1 MGLSCCVCLL
11 LALALAPLG
20 TGAWQCPRIPYSSTR
35 NFSVPYVL
43 PSLDAGSPVQN
54 VAVFTDSTAPVAI
67 FVAIRNR
74 ILLASPEL
82 HLLSVLV
89 TGPVGSTECEIC
101 RLCPTTTD
109 GPKDMDNILLLL
121 DPLEPWLYSCGTAQ
135 HGLCYQ
141 HQLEVQDGKVAITA
155 THCLYSAMGNSP
167 ASCPDCV
174 ASPLGTSAT
183 VVGTSYASF
192 FYLGSTINSSVAAQY
207 SPQSVSVRRLKG
219 TLDGFSD
226 DFQWLTVLPQY
237 QDNYTIHYVHSFTDG
252 DHVYFLMVQPE
263 RPGSAAYH
271 TRLARLSTHERD
283 LRRYR
288 ELVLDCRFESKRRR
302 RRRSGEDDA
311 TRDVA
316 YNVLQAAHAAR
327 PGARLARDLGINDTD
342 TVLFG
347 AFAESQPE
355 SRVPQHNSA
364 VCAFPLHLLNQ
375 AMEEGMEK
383 CCGTGHQP
391 LLRGLSFFQPVEYCP
406 HNVNLSAPVTDTSC
420 WNQPTLVP
428 ATSHK
433 VDLFNGQLASVLLT
447 SIFVTA
453 LGDVTVAHLGT
464 VEGRI
469 FQMVLQRSSSYLLT
483 LANFSLGEPGPVRG
497 AMGLQS
503 HSLFFAASTKVW
515 RLNVTGPGCRH
526 FSTCQRCLRA
536 ERFMGC
542 GWCGDGCTHRHECAG
557 PWVQDSCP
565 PVLTDFHPRSAP
577 LQGWTRV
584 TLCGMIFR
592 SHSNPDPHYSPP
604 GTYRVAVG
612 RRGCTVLSG
621 SRNHRCAVVPGA
633 GNSSREGSGAAPQPT
648 GDPLS
653 PPRRPLP
660 TSRRKDFV
668 NMLVCV
674 LEPGGPMAVGG
685 PADVVLTVEEPAGP
699 SSFRVQGSA
708 TLGGFVFVEPHVSDL
723 HPPFGPRGG
732 GTHLWLR
739 GTHISAGSSWRV
751 MVNGSEC
758 PLIGQPRQGEGAIQ
772 CTAPAASGL
781 GAAWVALWI
790 DGEEFPAP
798 LPFQYRPD
806 PFVSAIVPSCS
817 YEGSMLTIIGTH
829 LDSVY
834 RAKIHFEASGVR
846 TKVTECE
853 GSQAPE
859 RLLCRSPAFP
869 FESNVEMMA
878 SGNLSVLLDSATGR
892 WLFRLHYYPQP
903 KVFPLEQEGAPLRLK
918 PGDDEIEVHQLGLDV
933 VASCMNITMM
943 VGGRD
948 CHPNVLK
955 NEVTCRLPREL
966 RLPPAGAPVEVGIP
980 RVGKPPGVPHR
991 IPTEPLLPQICV
1003 NGACEELG
1011 WVLPPATSLDLAA
1024 SLALGTGVTFLLCC
1038 ILAAVLLRWRWRK
1051 RGGMENLELLVQP
1064 GRGNPPAT
1072 TQRPGVDYR
1081 EVLVLPTAAGPG
1093 PVGPRAR
1100 FTSAGA
1106 GAGAC
1111 AGAGMAGGGSP
1122 VPLLRATSCCLE
1134 DLRSELLEEVK
1145 DILIPEE
1152 RLITHRHQV
1161 IGKGHFGS
1169 VYHGTYTDPLLGDLH
1184 CAIKSLH
1191 RITDVEEVEEFL
1203 REGILMKSFHHP
1215 QVLSLLGVCLPRHG
1229 LPLVVLPYMRHGDL
1243 RHFIRAQERVGG
1255 YPGAGGTSPK
1265 VASLTTPTLQ
1275 SPTVKDLIGFGLQVA
1290 LGMEYLAQKKFVHR
1304 DLAARNCMLDE
1315 TLTVKVADFGL
1326 ARDVFG
1332 KEYYSI
1338 RQHRHAK
1345 LPVKWMALESL
1356 QTQKFT
1362 TKSDVWSFGVLMWE
1376 LLTRGA
1382 SPYPGVDPYDMA
1394 RYLLRGRRLPQPC
1407 HCPDTLYRVMLSC
1420 WAPAPEERPSF
1431 TGLVGELEHVLATL
1445 EGKHYVNLAVT
1456 YVNLEHGPP
1465 FPPAPPGQLPN
1476 SKDEDEDNKEEEEE
1490 EEEE

>member
-1 MGLSCCVCLL
+1 MGPLCLMCL
-11 LALALAPLG
+11 WVVLALAPLG
-20 TGAWQCPRIPYSSTR
+20 TGAWECPRIPYSSTR
-35 NFSVPYVL
+35 NFSVPYTL
-43 PSLDAGSPVQN
+43 PRLDAGSPVQN
-54 VAVFTDSTAPVAI
+54 VAVFADSDGPVAV
-67 FVAIRNR
+67 FVAVRNR

-82 HLLSVLV
+82 RLLSVLI
-89 TGPVGSTECEIC
+89 TGPVGSAKCEIC
-101 RLCPTTTD
+101 RLCPATTD
-109 GPKDMDNILLLL
+109 GPEDMDNVLLLL

-141 HQLEVQDGKVAITA
+141 HQLELQDGKVAITA
-155 THCLYSAMGNSP
+155 THCLYSAVGNSP
-167 ASCPDCV
+167 TLCPDCV

-183 VVGTSYASF
+183 VVATFYASF

-226 DFQWLTVLPQY
+226 DFQWLTVLPRY
-237 QDNYTIHYVHSFTDG
+237 RDNYTIHYVHSFADG

-263 RPGSAAYH
+263 RPGLAVYH

-283 LRRYR
+283 LRHYR

-302 RRRSGEDDA
+302 RRRSSEEDAEQDI
-311 TRDVA
+311 A
-316 YNVLQAAHAAR
+316 YNVLQAAHTAR
-327 PGARLARDLGINDTD
+327 PGARLARDLGINSTD
-342 TVLFG
+342 MVLFG

-355 SRVPQHNSA
+355 SRVPRENSA
-364 VCAFPLHLLNQ
+364 VCAFPLRLLNQ

-406 HNVNLSAPVTDTSC
+406 QNVNLSAPVINTSC
-420 WNQPTLVP
+420 WDQPTLVP
-428 ATSHK
+428 AASYK
-433 VDLFNGQLASVLLT
+433 VDLFNGQLAGVLLT

-464 VEGRI
+464 AEGRI

-483 LANFSLGEPGPVRG
+483 LANFSLGEPGPVQG
-497 AMGLQS
+497 AMGSQN
-503 HSLFFAASTKVW
+503 HSLFFAAGTKVW
-515 RLNVTGPGCRH
+515 HLNITGPGCRH

-542 GWCGDGCTHRHECAG
+542 GWCRDGCTRRHECTG

-577 LQGWTRV
+577 LRGRTRV
-584 TLCGMIFR
+584 TLCGMTFR
-592 SHSNPDPHYSPP
+592 SHLDPDPSHSPP
-604 GTYRVAVG
+604 SAYQVTVG
-612 RRGCTVLSG
+612 QRGCTVLPQE
-621 SRNHRCAVVPGA
+621 SRNY
-633 GNSSREGSGAAPQPT
+633 
-648 GDPLS
+648 
-653 PPRRPLP
+653 RPLP
-660 TSRRKDFV
+660 TSRRKEFV
-668 NMLVCV
+668 DVLVCE
-674 LEPGGPMAVGG
+674 LEPVG
-685 PADVVLTVEEPAGP
+685 PAAARGPANVVLTVEEPTRP
-699 SSFRVQGSA
+699 SGFHVQGSA
-708 TLGGFVFVEPHVSDL
+708 TLGGFIFVEPRVRAL
-723 HPPFGPRGG
+723 HPLFGPRGG
-732 GTHLWLR
+732 GTQLSLQGIHL
-739 GTHISAGSSWRV
+739 SSGSSWRV

-758 PLIGQPRQGEGAIQ
+758 ALTGQPRQDNGTIR
-772 CTAPAASGL
+772 CTAPTASGL
-781 GAAWVALWI
+781 GAARVALWI

-806 PFVSAIVPSCS
+806 PSVSAIVPNCS

-834 RAKIHFEASGVR
+834 RAKIRFEASGVI
-846 TKVTECE
+846 TTATECE
-853 GSQAPE
+853 DPLAPE

-869 FESNVEMMA
+869 FESKVDVVL
-878 SGNLSVLLDSATGR
+878 GNLSVLLDGADGR
-892 WLFRLHYYPQP
+892 WLFRLHYYSPP
-903 KVFPLEQEGAPLRLK
+903 TVFPLGQEDRRLHLK
-918 PGDDEIEVHQLGLDV
+918 PGDDEVEVHVLGLN
-933 VASCMNITMM
+933 ALATCMNITMT

-966 RLPPAGAPVEVGIP
+966 RLPPAGAPVE
-980 RVGKPPGVPHR
+980 
-991 IPTEPLLPQICV
+991 ICM
-1003 NGACEELG
+1003 NGACKALG
-1011 WVLPPATSLDLAA
+1011 WVLSPPTSLDLFA
-1024 SLALGTGVTFLLCC
+1024 SLALGAGITFLVCC
-1038 ILAAVLLRWRWRK
+1038 ILAAVLFRWCWRK
-1051 RGGMENLELLVQP
+1051 RRGTENLELLVQP
-1064 GRGNPPAT
+1064 GRSDPPIT
-1072 TQRPGVDYR
+1072 IQRPGVDYR
-1081 EVLVLPTAAGPG
+1081 EVLVLSTADTPSPMRTRTRVTGATAA
-1093 PVGPRAR
+1093 AI
-1100 FTSAGA
+1100 AGA
-1106 GAGAC
+1106 SA
-1111 AGAGMAGGGSP
+1111 AGGGSP
-1122 VPLLRATSCCLE
+1122 MPLLRATSCCLE
-1134 DLRSELLEEVK
+1134 DLRPELLEEVK

-1152 RLITHRHQV
+1152 RLVTHRHQV

-1169 VYHGTYTDPLLGDLH
+1169 VYHGTYSDPLLGDLH
-1184 CAIKSLH
+1184 CAVKSLH
-1191 RITDVEEVEEFL
+1191 RITDLEEVEEFL

-1243 RHFIRAQERVGG
+1243 RQFIRAQER
-1255 YPGAGGTSPK
+1255 
-1265 VASLTTPTLQ
+1265 
-1275 SPTVKDLIGFGLQVA
+1275 SPTMKELIGFGLQVA

-1394 RYLLRGRRLPQPC
+1394 RYLLQGRRLPQPS
-1407 HCPDTLYRVMLSC
+1407 HCPDTLYQVMLSC

-1431 TGLVGELEHVLATL
+1431 TGLVGELERILATL
-1445 EGKHYVNLAVT
+1445 EGEHYVNLTVT
-1456 YVNLEHGPP
+1456 YVNLDWSTP
-1465 FPPAPPGQLPN
+1465 FPPAPPGQLPD
-1476 SKDEDEDNKEEEEE
+1476 SEGEDNEEEEE
-1490 EEEE
+1490 DEE

>member
-1 MGLSCCVCLL
+1 MGLSCRVGLL
-11 LALALAPLG
+11 LVLALVPLG
-20 TGAWQCPRIPYSSTR
+20 TGTWQCPRIPYSSTR
-35 NFSVPYVL
+35 NFSVPYTL
-43 PSLDAGSPVQN
+43 PGLDASSPVQN
-54 VAVFTDSTAPVAI
+54 VAVFADSAGPAAV

-82 HLLSVLV
+82 RLLSVLV
-89 TGPVGSTECEIC
+89 TGPVGSAECEIC
-101 RLCPTTTD
+101 RLCPATTD
-109 GPKDMDNILLLL
+109 GPEDTDNVLLLL
-121 DPLEPWLYSCGTAQ
+121 DPLEPWLYSCGTAR

-141 HQLEVQDGKVAITA
+141 HQLEVRDGQVAITT
-155 THCLYSAMGNSP
+155 THCLYSATGNSP

-183 VVGTSYASF
+183 VVATSYASL
-192 FYLGSTINSSVAAQY
+192 FYLGSTINSSVAARY
-207 SPQSVSVRRLKG
+207 SPQSVSIRRLKG

-226 DFQWLTVLPQY
+226 DFQWLTVLPQHR
-237 QDNYTIHYVHSFTDG
+237 DNYTIHYVHSFTDG
-252 DHVYFLMVQPE
+252 DHVYFLTVQPE

-302 RRRSGEDDA
+302 RRRSSEEDGEW
-311 TRDVA
+311 DVA
-316 YNVLQAAHAAR
+316 YNVLQAAHAAH

-342 TVLFG
+342 MVLFG
-347 AFAESQPE
+347 AFAESRPE
-355 SRVPQHNSA
+355 SRVPRENSA
-364 VCAFPLHLLNQ
+364 VCAFPLRLLNQ

-391 LLRGLSFFQPVEYCP
+391 LLRGLSFFQPVQYCP
-406 HNVNLSAPVTDTSC
+406 HNVNLSAPVANTSC
-420 WNQPTLVP
+420 WDQPTLVP
-428 ATSHK
+428 AASHK
-433 VDLFNGQLASVLLT
+433 VDLFNGQLAGVLLT

-453 LGDVTVAHLGT
+453 LGDVTVAHMGT
-464 VEGRI
+464 AEGRV

-503 HSLFFAASTKVW
+503 HSLFFTVGTKVW

-542 GWCGDGCTHRHECAG
+542 GWCGDRCTRRHECAG

-577 LQGWTRV
+577 LRGQTRV
-584 TLCGMIFR
+584 TLCGMTFR
-592 SHSNPDPHYSPP
+592 SHLDPDPSRSPP
-604 GTYRVAVG
+604 GTYLVTVG
-612 RRGCTVLSG
+612 QRGCAVLPEE
-621 SRNHRCAVVPGA
+621 SRSH
-633 GNSSREGSGAAPQPT
+633 
-648 GDPLS
+648 
-653 PPRRPLP
+653 RPLP

-668 NMLVCV
+668 DVLVCE
-674 LEPGGPMAVGG
+674 LEPGSPMAAGG
-685 PADVVLTVEEPAGP
+685 PADVVLTVEEPTRP
-699 SSFRVQGSA
+699 SGFHVHGSA
-708 TLGGFVFVEPHVSDL
+708 TLGSFVFVEPHIRAL
-723 HPPFGPRGG
+723 HPQFGPRGG
-732 GTHLWLR
+732 GTHLLLN
-739 GTHISAGSSWRV
+739 GTHLSAGSSWRV

-758 PLIGQPRQGEGAIQ
+758 PLAGQPSQGDGAIR
-772 CTAPAASGL
+772 CTAPTAGGL

-790 DGEEFPAP
+790 DGEEFLAP

-806 PFVSAIVPSCS
+806 PFILAVTPSCS
-817 YEGSMLTIIGTH
+817 YEGSMLTITGTH

-834 RAKIHFEASGVR
+834 RTKIRFEASGVK
-846 TKVTECE
+846 TEATECE
-853 GSQAPE
+853 GPQVPE
-859 RLLCRSPAFP
+859 QLLCRSPAFP
-869 FESNVEMMA
+869 FEGKVEMA
-878 SGNLSVLLDSATGR
+878 LGNLSVLLDGNTGHR
-892 WLFRLHYYPQP
+892 LFRLHYYPRP
-903 KVFPLEQEGAPLRLK
+903 KFFPLNQESGRLRLK
-918 PGDDEIEVHQLGLDV
+918 PGDDKIEVQQLGLDT
-933 VASCMNITMM
+933 VASCMNVTMT

-955 NEVTCRLPREL
+955 NEVTCRLPWDL
-966 RLPPAGAPVEVGIP
+966 RLPPDGAPVE
-980 RVGKPPGVPHR
+980 
-991 IPTEPLLPQICV
+991 ICMDDDCK
-1003 NGACEELG
+1003 ALG
-1011 WVLPPATSLDLAA
+1011 WVLPAATSLDLAT
-1024 SLALGTGVTFLLCC
+1024 SLALGTGVTFLVCC

-1051 RGGMENLELLVQP
+1051 RRGTENLELLVQP
-1064 GRGNPPAT
+1064 GRSDPPAT

-1081 EVLVLPTAAGPG
+1081 EVLVLPTAGSPG
-1093 PVGPRAR
+1093 PLRPRAH
-1100 FTSAGA
+1100 FAGA
-1106 GAGAC
+1106 GAGVV
-1111 AGAGMAGGGSP
+1111 GGGSP
-1122 VPLLRATSCCLE
+1122 MPLLRATSCCLE
-1134 DLRSELLEEVK
+1134 DLRPELLEEVK

-1152 RLITHRHQV
+1152 RLVTHRHQV

-1169 VYHGTYTDPLLGDLH
+1169 VYHGTYMDPLLGDLH
-1184 CAIKSLH
+1184 CAVKSLH

-1243 RHFIRAQERVGG
+1243 RHFIRAQER
-1255 YPGAGGTSPK
+1255 
-1265 VASLTTPTLQ
+1265 

-1332 KEYYSI
+1332 KEYYSV
-1338 RQHRHAK
+1338 REHRHAK

-1407 HCPDTLYRVMLSC
+1407 HCPDTLYGVMLNC

-1431 TGLVGELEHVLATL
+1431 TGLVGELERVLATL
-1445 EGKHYVNLAVT
+1445 EGEHYVNLAVT
-1456 YVNLEHGPP
+1456 YVNLERGPP
-1465 FPPAPPGQLPN
+1465 FPPAPLGQLPDGE
-1476 SKDEDEDNKEEEEE
+1476 DEDEDNDHEEEEE
-1490 EEEE
+1490 EEEEKEKDTAVC

>member
-1 MGLSCCVCLL
+1 MELSCCMCLL
-11 LALALAPLG
+11 LALALTPLG
-20 TGAWQCPRIPYSSTR
+20 ASAWQCPRIPYSSTR

-43 PSLDAGSPVQN
+43 PSLDASSPVQN
-54 VAVFTDSTAPVAI
+54 VAVFTDSTGPAAI
-67 FVAIRNR
+67 FVAVRNR

-82 HLLSVLV
+82 RLFSVLV
-89 TGPVGSTECEIC
+89 TGPVGSAECEIC
-101 RLCPTTTD
+101 RLCPATAD
-109 GPKDMDNILLLL
+109 GPEDTDNILLLL

-135 HGLCYQ
+135 RGLCYQ
-141 HQLEVQDGKVAITA
+141 HQLEVRGGEVAITT
-155 THCLYSAMGNSP
+155 THCLYSATGNSP
-167 ASCPDCV
+167 VHCPDCV

-183 VVGTSYASF
+183 VVATSYASF
-192 FYLGSTINSSVAAQY
+192 FYLGSTVNGSVAARY
-207 SPQSVSVRRLKG
+207 SPQSVSIRRLKG
-219 TLDGFSD
+219 TLDGFSG

-237 QDNYTIHYVHSFTDG
+237 RDNYTIHYVHSFTDG
-252 DHVYFLMVQPE
+252 DHVYFVTVQPE
-263 RPGSAAYH
+263 WPGSVTYH
-271 TRLARLSTHERD
+271 TRLARLSTHEPN

-302 RRRSGEDDA
+302 RSSEGDA
-311 TRDVA
+311 ERDIA

-355 SRVPQHNSA
+355 SRVPREDSA
-364 VCAFPLHLLNQ
+364 VCAFPLRLLNQ

-406 HNVNLSAPVTDTSC
+406 QNVNLSALVADTSC
-420 WNQPTLVP
+420 WDQPTLVP

-433 VDLFNGQLASVLLT
+433 VDLFNGQLAGVLLT

-464 VEGRI
+464 AEGRI

-497 AMGLQS
+497 AMGLRS
-503 HSLFFAASTKVW
+503 PSLFFAAGTKVW

-542 GWCGDGCTHRHECAG
+542 GWCRDGCTRRHECTG

-565 PVLTDFHPRSAP
+565 PVLTDFHPWSAP
-577 LQGWTRV
+577 LQGRTRV
-584 TLCGMIFR
+584 TLCGMTFR
-592 SHSNPDPHYSPP
+592 SHLDPDARRSPP
-604 GTYRVAVG
+604 GAYRVAVG
-612 RRGCTVLSG
+612 RR
-621 SRNHRCAVVPGA
+621 HCAVLPEE
-633 GNSSREGSGAAPQPT
+633 SRSH
-648 GDPLS
+648 
-653 PPRRPLP
+653 RPLP

-668 NMLVCV
+668 DVLVCE
-674 LEPGGPMAVGG
+674 LEPGGPMAAAG

-699 SSFRVQGSA
+699 SGFRVRGSSS
-708 TLGGFVFVEPHVSDL
+708 LGGFIFVEPHVSAL

-732 GTHLWLR
+732 GTHLSLH
-739 GTHISAGSSWRV
+739 GTHLSAGSSWQV

-758 PLIGQPRQGEGAIQ
+758 PLAGQPRQGDRVIR
-772 CTAPAASGL
+772 CMAPAASGL

-798 LPFQYRPD
+798 LPFHYRPD
-806 PFVSAIVPSCS
+806 PSVSAVIPSCS

-834 RAKIHFEASGVR
+834 HAKIRFEASGVR
-846 TKVTECE
+846 TEATECE
-853 GSQAPE
+853 GLREPE
-859 RLLCRSPAFP
+859 RLLCHSPAFP
-869 FESNVEMMA
+869 FESKVETA
-878 SGNLSVLLDSATGR
+878 LGNLSVLLDGAAGR
-892 WLFRLHYYPQP
+892 WLFRLRYYPRP
-903 KVFPLEQEGAPLRLK
+903 EVIPLEQEGGRLRLK
-918 PGDDEIEVHQLGLDV
+918 PGDDEIEVHQLGLDA
-933 VASCMNITMM
+933 VAACMNITMT

-966 RLPPAGAPVEVGIP
+966 HLPPAGAPVE
-980 RVGKPPGVPHR
+980 
-991 IPTEPLLPQICV
+991 LLVHPSR
-1003 NGACEELG
+1003 GD
-1011 WVLPPATSLDLAA
+1011 PPAT
-1024 SLALGTGVTFLLCC
+1024 
-1038 ILAAVLLRWRWRK
+1038 I
-1051 RGGMENLELLVQP
+1051 
-1064 GRGNPPAT
+1064 
-1072 TQRPGVDYR
+1072 QRPGVDYR
-1081 EVLVLPTAAGPG
+1081 EVLGKWVPPAGSGVLGACPALTLPLPVPAVLPTAGSPG
-1093 PVGPRAR
+1093 PAGPRAR
-1100 FTSAGA
+1100 LTGASAGA
-1106 GAGAC
+1106 SAGV
-1111 AGAGMAGGGSP
+1111 AGGGSP

-1134 DLRSELLEEVK
+1134 DLRPELLLEVK

-1152 RLITHRHQV
+1152 RLVTHRHRV

-1184 CAIKSLH
+1184 CAVKSLH

-1229 LPLVVLPYMRHGDL
+1229 LPLVILPYMRHGDL
-1243 RHFIRAQERVGG
+1243 RHFIRAQER
-1255 YPGAGGTSPK
+1255 
-1265 VASLTTPTLQ
+1265 

-1332 KEYYSI
+1332 KEYYSV
-1338 RQHRHAK
+1338 RQHRHTK

-1394 RYLLRGRRLPQPC
+1394 RYLL
-1407 HCPDTLYRVMLSC
+1407 
-1420 WAPAPEERPSF
+1420 
-1431 TGLVGELEHVLATL
+1431 
-1445 EGKHYVNLAVT
+1445 
-1456 YVNLEHGPP
+1456 
-1465 FPPAPPGQLPN
+1465 
-1476 SKDEDEDNKEEEEE
+1476 
-1490 EEEE
+1490 

>member
-1 MGLSCCVCLL
+1 MGPSCCVCLSL
-11 LALALAPLG
+11 MLALAPLG
-20 TGAWQCPRIPYSSTR
+20 AGAWQCPRIPYSSTR

-43 PSLDAGSPVQN
+43 PSLNAGSPVQN
-54 VAVFTDSTAPVAI
+54 VAVFTDSSGPAAI
-67 FVAIRNR
+67 FVAVRNR

-82 HLLSVLV
+82 RILSVLV
-89 TGPVGSTECEIC
+89 TGPVGSAECEIC
-101 RLCPTTTD
+101 RLCPATTEGPEDTD
-109 GPKDMDNILLLL
+109 NVLLLL

-141 HQLEVQDGKVAITA
+141 HQLEVQDGKVAIT
-155 THCLYSAMGNSP
+155 TTRCLYSARGNN
-167 ASCPDCV
+167 ATFCPDCV
-174 ASPLGTSAT
+174 ASPLGTTAT
-183 VVGTSYASF
+183 VVATSYASS
-192 FYLGSTINSSVAAQY
+192 FYLGSTVNSSVAARY

-237 QDNYTIHYVHSFTDG
+237 QDNYTIHYVHSFADG
-252 DHVYFLMVQPE
+252 DHVYLLTVQPE
-263 RPGSAAYH
+263 RPGSATYH
-271 TRLARLSTHERD
+271 TRLARLSTQERD

-302 RRRSGEDDA
+302 RSVEGDTE
-311 TRDVA
+311 RDVT

-327 PGARLARDLGINDTD
+327 PGARLARELGINDTD

-347 AFAESQPE
+347 AFAESRPE
-355 SRVPQHNSA
+355 SRVPREDSA

-383 CCGTGHQP
+383 CCSTGHQP

-406 HNVNLSAPVTDTSC
+406 HNVNLSAPVVNTRC
-420 WNQPTLVP
+420 WDKPTLVP
-428 ATSHK
+428 ATSYK
-433 VDLFNGQLASVLLT
+433 VDLFNGHLAGVLLT

-464 VEGRI
+464 AEGRI

-503 HSLFFAASTKVW
+503 DSLFFTAGTKVW

-542 GWCGDGCTHRHECAG
+542 GWCGDGCTRRHECPG
-557 PWVQDSCP
+557 LWVQDSCP

-577 LQGWTRV
+577 LQGRTRV
-584 TLCGMIFR
+584 TLCGMTFH
-592 SHSNPDPHYSPP
+592 SHLDLDP
-604 GTYRVAVG
+604 
-612 RRGCTVLSG
+612 RR
-621 SRNHRCAVVPGA
+621 
-633 GNSSREGSGAAPQPT
+633 
-648 GDPLS
+648 S
-653 PPRRPLP
+653 PPRDYRVMVGQRGCAVLPEESRSLRPLP

-668 NMLVCV
+668 DVLVCE
-674 LEPGGPMAVGG
+674 LEPGGPMVVGG
-685 PADVVLTVEEPAGP
+685 PADVVLTVKEPAGP
-699 SSFRVQGSA
+699 SGFRIHGSA
-708 TLGGFVFVEPHVSDL
+708 TLGGFIFVEPSISTL
-723 HPPFGPRGG
+723 HPTFGPQGG
-732 GTHLWLR
+732 GTHLSLH
-739 GTHISAGSSWRV
+739 GTNLSAGSSWRV
-751 MVNGSEC
+751 LVNGSEC
-758 PLIGQPRQGEGAIQ
+758 PLAGQPRQGDGVIR
-772 CTAPAASGL
+772 CTAPAAGGL
-781 GAAWVALWI
+781 GNAWVSLWI
-790 DGEEFPAP
+790 DGEEFLAP
-798 LPFQYRPD
+798 VPFRYRPN
-806 PFVSAIVPSCS
+806 PVVSAINPNCS

-834 RAKIHFEASGVR
+834 RAKIRFESSAVR
-846 TKVTECE
+846 TEATECE
-853 GSQAPE
+853 SPQAPE

-869 FESNVEMMA
+869 FESKVETA
-878 SGNLSVLLDSATGR
+878 PGNLSVLLDGTAGR
-892 WLFRLHYYPQP
+892 WLFRLRYYSRP
-903 KVFPLEQEGAPLRLK
+903 KVFPLEKEGGRLRLK
-918 PGDDEIEVHQLGLDV
+918 PGEDEIEVHQLGLDA
-933 VASCMNITMM
+933 VAACMNITMT
-943 VGGRD
+943 VGSRD

-966 RLPPAGAPVEVGIP
+966 RLPPDGAPVE
-980 RVGKPPGVPHR
+980 
-991 IPTEPLLPQICV
+991 ICV
-1003 NGACEELG
+1003 NGACNALG
-1011 WVLPPATSLDLAA
+1011 WVLPAATSLDLAA
-1024 SLALGTGVTFLLCC
+1024 SLALGTSITFLVCC
-1038 ILAAVLLRWRWRK
+1038 ILAAVLFRWRWRK
-1051 RGGMENLELLVQP
+1051 RRGTETLELLVQP
-1064 GRGNPPAT
+1064 GRNDTTTT

-1081 EVLVLPTAAGPG
+1081 EVLVLPPG
-1093 PVGPRAR
+1093 GSPSPVGPRAR
-1100 FTSAGA
+1100 FAGVS
-1106 GAGAC
+1106 

-1122 VPLLRATSCCLE
+1122 VPLLRSTSCCLE
-1134 DLRSELLEEVK
+1134 DLRPELLEEVK

-1169 VYHGTYTDPLLGDLH
+1169 VYHGTYMDPLLGELH
-1184 CAIKSLH
+1184 CAVKSLH

-1215 QVLSLLGVCLPRHG
+1215 QVLSLLG
-1229 LPLVVLPYMRHGDL
+1229 
-1243 RHFIRAQERVGG
+1243 
-1255 YPGAGGTSPK
+1255 
-1265 VASLTTPTLQ
+1265 

-1338 RQHRHAK
+1338 QQHRHAK

-1394 RYLLRGRRLPQPC
+1394 RYLLRGRRLPQPR
-1407 HCPDTLYRVMLSC
+1407 HCPDTLYGVMLSC

-1431 TGLVGELEHVLATL
+1431 TGLVGELKRVLATL
-1445 EGKHYVNLAVT
+1445 EGEHYVNLAVT
-1456 YVNLEHGPP
+1456 YINLERGPP
-1465 FPPAPPGQLPN
+1465 FPPAPPGQLPDGE
-1476 SKDEDEDNKEEEEE
+1476 DEDEENTEYEEEEE
-1490 EEEE
+1490 EEEEEDTAVC

>member
-1 MGLSCCVCLL
+1 MELWCRTCFLL
-11 LALALAPLG
+11 VLALAPLDAS
-20 TGAWQCPRIPYSSTR
+20 AWQCPRIPYSSTR

-43 PSLDAGSPVQN
+43 PSLDTRSPVQN
-54 VAVFTDSTAPVAI
+54 VAVFTDSTGPAAV
-67 FVAIRNR
+67 FVAVRNR

-82 HLLSVLV
+82 RLLSTLI
-89 TGPVGSTECEIC
+89 TGPVGSAKCEIC
-101 RLCPTTTD
+101 RLCPATTD
-109 GPKDMDNILLLL
+109 SPEDTDNVLLLL

-155 THCLYSAMGNSP
+155 THCLYTATGNSP
-167 ASCPDCV
+167 AFCPDCV

-183 VVGTSYASF
+183 VVATSYASF
-192 FYLGSTINSSVAAQY
+192 FYLGSTVNSSVAARY

-219 TLDGFSD
+219 TLDGFSE

-237 QDNYTIHYVHSFTDG
+237 RDNYTIRYVHSFADG
-252 DHVYFLMVQPE
+252 DHVYFLTVQPE
-263 RPGSAAYH
+263 RPGSAVYH
-271 TRLARLSTHERD
+271 TRLARLSTHERN

-302 RRRSGEDDA
+302 RRRSEGDTE
-311 TRDVA
+311 RDVA

-327 PGARLARDLGINDTD
+327 PGTRLARDLGINDTD

-347 AFAESQPE
+347 AFAESRLE
-355 SRVPQHNSA
+355 SWVPREDSA
-364 VCAFPLHLLNQ
+364 VCAFPLRLLNQ

-406 HNVNLSAPVTDTSC
+406 HNVNLSAPVANTSC
-420 WNQPTLVP
+420 WDQPTLVP
-428 ATSHK
+428 AASHK
-433 VDLFNGQLASVLLT
+433 VDLFNGHLTGVLFT

-453 LGDVTVAHLGT
+453 LGNVTVAHLGT
-464 VEGRI
+464 AEGRI

-497 AMGLQS
+497 AMGPQS
-503 HSLFFAASTKVW
+503 HSLFFTAGTKVW

-542 GWCGDGCTHRHECAG
+542 GWCGDSCTRHHECHG

-577 LQGWTRV
+577 LRGRTRV
-584 TLCGMIFR
+584 TLCGMTFR
-592 SHSNPDPHYSPP
+592 SHLDPDPSRSPP
-604 GTYRVAVG
+604 GAYRVVVG
-612 RRGCTVLSG
+612 QRGCTVMPEE
-621 SRNHRCAVVPGA
+621 SRSH
-633 GNSSREGSGAAPQPT
+633 
-648 GDPLS
+648 
-653 PPRRPLP
+653 RPLP
-660 TSRRKDFV
+660 TSRRKEFV
-668 NMLVCV
+668 DVLVCE
-674 LEPGGPMAVGG
+674 LEPGGPAAVGG
-685 PADVVLTVEEPAGP
+685 PADIVLTVEEPAGP
-699 SSFRVQGSA
+699 SGFRVNGSA
-708 TLGGFVFVEPHVSDL
+708 TLGGFIFVEPHISTL
-723 HPPFGPRGG
+723 HPLFGPRGG
-732 GTHLWLR
+732 GTHLSLH
-739 GTHISAGSSWRV
+739 GTHLSAGSSWQV

-758 PLIGQPRQGEGAIQ
+758 PLAGQPRQGDGVIR
-772 CTAPAASGL
+772 CTAPAAGDL
-781 GAAWVALWI
+781 GAAWVSLWI
-790 DGEEFPAP
+790 DGEEFAAP

-806 PFVSAIVPSCS
+806 PTVAAIVPTCS
-817 YEGSMLTIIGTH
+817 YEGSVLTIIGTH

-846 TKVTECE
+846 TEAVECE
-853 GSQAPE
+853 SPQTPG
-859 RLLCRSPAFP
+859 RVLCSSPTFP
-869 FESNVEMMA
+869 FESKVEMA
-878 SGNLSVLLDSATGR
+878 LGNLSVLLDSPAGR
-892 WLFRLHYYPQP
+892 WLFRLRYYPRP
-903 KVFPLEQEGAPLRLK
+903 EVYPLEKEGGRLRLK
-918 PGDDEIEVHQLGLDV
+918 PGDDEVEVHQLGLDA
-933 VASCMNITMM
+933 VATCMNITMT

-966 RLPPAGAPVEVGIP
+966 HLPPAGAPVE
-980 RVGKPPGVPHR
+980 
-991 IPTEPLLPQICV
+991 ICM
-1003 NGACEELG
+1003 NGACKVLG
-1011 WVLPPATSLDLAA
+1011 WVLPATTSLDTAA
-1024 SLALGTGVTFLLCC
+1024 SLALGTGITFLLCC
-1038 ILAAVLLRWRWRK
+1038 VLASVLLRWRWRK
-1051 RGGMENLELLVQP
+1051 SRGTENLELLVQP
-1064 GRGNPPAT
+1064 GRGDTPAT
-1072 TQRPGVDYR
+1072 TQRFGVDYR
-1081 EVLVLPTAAGPG
+1081 EVLVLPTAGSPG
-1093 PVGPRAR
+1093 PMRPRAR
-1100 FTSAGA
+1100 FTGASAGA
-1106 GAGAC
+1106 SAST
-1111 AGAGMAGGGSP
+1111 AGGGSP
-1122 VPLLRATSCCLE
+1122 MPLLRATSCCLE
-1134 DLRSELLEEVK
+1134 DLRPELLEEVK

-1152 RLITHRHQV
+1152 QLVTHRHQV

-1169 VYHGTYTDPLLGDLH
+1169 VYHGTYTDPLLGDIH
-1184 CAIKSLH
+1184 CAVKSLH

-1243 RHFIRAQERVGG
+1243 RHFIRAQER
-1255 YPGAGGTSPK
+1255 
-1265 VASLTTPTLQ
+1265 

-1332 KEYYSI
+1332 KEYYSV

-1394 RYLLRGRRLPQPC
+1394 RYLLQGRRLPQPC
-1407 HCPDTLYRVMLSC
+1407 HCPDTLYGVMLSC

-1431 TGLVGELEHVLATL
+1431 TGLVGELERVLAVL
-1445 EGKHYVNLAVT
+1445 EGEHYVNLAIT
-1456 YVNLEHGPP
+1456 YVNLDHGPP
-1465 FPPAPPGQLPN
+1465 YPPAPPGQLP
-1476 SKDEDEDNKEEEEE
+1476 DGEDEDNEEEEE
-1490 EEEE
+1490 EEEEEEDTAVC

>member
-1 MGLSCCVCLL
+1 MRLSGRACLL
-11 LALALAPLG
+11 LALALAPLAAS
-20 TGAWQCPRIPYSSTR
+20 AWQCPRIPYSSTR
-35 NFSVPYVL
+35 NFSVPYTL

-54 VAVFTDSTAPVAI
+54 VAVFADSTGPAAL
-67 FVAIRNR
+67 FVAVRNR
-74 ILLASPEL
+74 ILLASPEM

-89 TGPVGSTECEIC
+89 TGPAGSAECEIC
-101 RLCPTTTD
+101 RLCPAAAD
-109 GPKDMDNILLLL
+109 GPKDTDNVLLLL
-121 DPLEPWLYSCGTAQ
+121 DPLEPWLYSCSTAQ

-155 THCLYSAMGNSP
+155 THCLYSATGNRP

-183 VVGTSYASF
+183 VVATSYASF
-192 FYLGSTINSSVAAQY
+192 FYLGSTVNSSVAARY

-237 QDNYTIHYVHSFTDG
+237 RDNYTIHYVHSFTDG
-252 DHVYFLMVQPE
+252 DHVYFLTVQPE
-263 RPGSAAYH
+263 RPGLAVYH
-271 TRLARLSTHERD
+271 TRLARLSTHEHD
-283 LRRYR
+283 LRHYR

-302 RRRSGEDDA
+302 RRRGEEDA
-311 TRDVA
+311 KRDVA
-316 YNVLQAAHAAR
+316 YNVLQAAHTAR

-347 AFAESQPE
+347 AFAESWPE
-355 SRVPQHNSA
+355 SRVPRENSA
-364 VCAFPLHLLNQ
+364 VCAFPLRLLNQ

-406 HNVNLSAPVTDTSC
+406 QNVNLSAPVTNTSC
-420 WNQPTLVP
+420 WDQPTLVP
-428 ATSHK
+428 TASHK
-433 VDLFNGQLASVLLT
+433 VDLFNGHLAGVLLT

-469 FQMVLQRSSSYLLT
+469 YQMVLQRSSSYLLT

-503 HSLFFAASTKVW
+503 HSLFFTAGTKVW

-542 GWCGDGCTHRHECAG
+542 GWCRDGCTRRHECTG

-577 LQGWTRV
+577 LRGRTRV
-584 TLCGMIFR
+584 TLCGMTFR
-592 SHSNPDPHYSPP
+592 SHLDADPRRSPP

-612 RRGCTVLSG
+612 QRGCTVLPEE
-621 SRNHRCAVVPGA
+621 SRSH
-633 GNSSREGSGAAPQPT
+633 
-648 GDPLS
+648 
-653 PPRRPLP
+653 RPLP

-668 NMLVCV
+668 DVLVCE
-674 LEPGGPMAVGG
+674 LEPGGPTAVGG
-685 PADVVLTVEEPAGP
+685 PADVVLTVEEPARP
-699 SSFRVQGSA
+699 SGFHVHGSA
-708 TLGGFVFVEPHVSDL
+708 TLGGFVFVEPHISTL
-723 HPPFGPRGG
+723 HPLFGPRGG
-732 GTHLWLR
+732 GTHLSLR
-739 GTHISAGSSWRV
+739 GSHLSAGSSWRV

-758 PLIGQPRQGEGAIQ
+758 PLAGQPRQGDGAIR
-772 CTAPAASGL
+772 CTAPTASGL
-781 GAAWVALWI
+781 GAALVALWI
-790 DGEEFPAP
+790 DGEEFQAP
-798 LPFQYRPD
+798 LRFQYRPD
-806 PFVSAIVPSCS
+806 PFVSAIVPGCS

-834 RAKIHFEASGVR
+834 RTKICFEASGVR
-846 TKVTECE
+846 TEATECE
-853 GSQAPE
+853 DPRAPE

-869 FESNVEMMA
+869 FESKVEAA
-878 SGNLSVLLDSATGR
+878 SGNLSVLLDGAAGR
-892 WLFRLHYYPQP
+892 WLFRLRYYPRP
-903 KVFPLEQEGAPLRLK
+903 EVFPWEQEGGHLRLK
-918 PGDDEIEVHQLGLDV
+918 PGDDEIEVHQLGLDA
-933 VASCMNITMM
+933 VAACMNITMT

-948 CHPNVLK
+948 CRPTVLK
-955 NEVTCRLPREL
+955 NEVTCRLPREP
-966 RLPPAGAPVEVGIP
+966 RLPPAGAPVE
-980 RVGKPPGVPHR
+980 
-991 IPTEPLLPQICV
+991 ICV
-1003 NGACEELG
+1003 NGACQALG
-1011 WVLPPATSLDLAA
+1011 RVLPPAASLDLAA
-1024 SLALGTGVTFLLCC
+1024 SLALGAGLACLLCC
-1038 ILAAVLLRWRWRK
+1038 VPAAALLRWRWRK
-1051 RGGMENLELLVQP
+1051 RGGTENLELLVQP
-1064 GRGNPPAT
+1064 GRSEPPAT

-1081 EVLVLPTAAGPG
+1081 EVLVLPAAGSPG
-1093 PVGPRAR
+1093 PVRPRAR
-1100 FTSAGA
+1100 VAGA
-1106 GAGAC
+1106 GG
-1111 AGAGMAGGGSP
+1111 GAGVAGGGSP
-1122 VPLLRATSCCLE
+1122 VPLLRTTSCCLE
-1134 DLRSELLEEVK
+1134 DLRPELLEEVK

-1169 VYHGTYTDPLLGDLH
+1169 VYHGTYVDPLLGDLH
-1184 CAIKSLH
+1184 CAVKSLH

-1215 QVLSLLGVCLPRHG
+1215 QVLSLLGVCLPHHG

-1243 RHFIRAQERVGG
+1243 RHFIRAQER
-1255 YPGAGGTSPK
+1255 
-1265 VASLTTPTLQ
+1265 

-1332 KEYYSI
+1332 KEYYSV
-1338 RQHRHAK
+1338 RQHRHAR

-1407 HCPDTLYRVMLSC
+1407 HCPDTLYGVMLSC
-1420 WAPAPEERPSF
+1420 WAPVPEERPSF
-1431 TGLVGELEHVLATL
+1431 TGLVGELERVLAML
-1445 EGKHYVNLAVT
+1445 EGEHYVNLAVT
-1456 YVNLEHGPP
+1456 YVNLERGPP
-1465 FPPAPPGQLPN
+1465 FPPAPLGQLPN
-1476 SKDEDEDNKEEEEE
+1476 GEDEDEDNKEEEEE
-1490 EEEE
+1490 EEEEDEEDKAVC

>member
-1 MGLSCCVCLL
+1 MGLLCCACLL
-11 LALALAPLG
+11 LALTLAPLG
-20 TGAWQCPRIPYSSTR
+20 AGAWQCPRIPYSSTR
-35 NFSVPYVL
+35 NFSVPYTL
-43 PSLDAGSPVQN
+43 PSLNAGSPVQN
-54 VAVFTDSTAPVAI
+54 VAVYTDPTGPAAV

-82 HLLSVLV
+82 RLLSVLV
-89 TGPVGSTECEIC
+89 TGPVGSAECEIC
-101 RLCPTTTD
+101 RLCPAAVDSPEDTD
-109 GPKDMDNILLLL
+109 NVLLLL
-121 DPLEPWLYSCGTAQ
+121 DPLEPWLYSCGTAR

-141 HQLEVQDGKVAITA
+141 HQLEVRDGEVTIT
-155 THCLYSAMGNSP
+155 TTRCLYSATGNSP

-183 VVGTSYASF
+183 VVATSYASF
-192 FYLGSTINSSVAAQY
+192 FYLGSTINSSVAARY

-226 DFQWLTVLPQY
+226 DFQWLTVLSHY
-237 QDNYTIHYVHSFTDG
+237 RDNYTIHYVHSFTDG
-252 DHVYFLMVQPE
+252 DHVYFLTVQPE
-263 RPGSAAYH
+263 PLGSAAYH
-271 TRLARLSTHERD
+271 TRLARLSTHEHD
-283 LRRYR
+283 LRHYR

-302 RRRSGEDDA
+302 RRSGQEDVE
-311 TRDVA
+311 RDVA

-342 TVLFG
+342 MVLFG

-355 SRVPQHNSA
+355 SRVPREDSA
-364 VCAFPLHLLNQ
+364 VCAFPLRLLNQ

-391 LLRGLSFFQPVEYCP
+391 LLRGLSFFQEVQYCP

-420 WNQPTLVP
+420 WDQPTLIP
-428 ATSHK
+428 AASHK
-433 VDLFNGQLASVLLT
+433 VDLFNGHLAGVLLT

-453 LGDVTVAHLGT
+453 MGDVTVAHLGT
-464 VEGRI
+464 AEGRI

-503 HSLFFAASTKVW
+503 HSLFFTAGTKVW

-542 GWCGDGCTHRHECAG
+542 GWCGDGCTRRHECAG

-577 LQGWTRV
+577 LRGRTRV
-584 TLCGMIFR
+584 TLCGMTFR
-592 SHSNPDPHYSPP
+592 SHLDPDPHRSPP

-612 RRGCTVLSG
+612 QRGCAVLLEESK
-621 SRNHRCAVVPGA
+621 SH
-633 GNSSREGSGAAPQPT
+633 
-648 GDPLS
+648 
-653 PPRRPLP
+653 RPLP

-668 NMLVCV
+668 DVLVCE
-674 LEPGGPMAVGG
+674 LEPGGLMAVGG
-685 PADVVLTVEEPAGP
+685 LADVVLTVEEPARL
-699 SSFRVQGSA
+699 SSFRVHGSA
-708 TLGGFVFVEPHVSDL
+708 TLGGFIFVEPHISTL

-732 GTHLWLR
+732 GTHLSLR
-739 GTHISAGSSWRV
+739 GTHLSAGSSWRV

-758 PLIGQPRQGEGAIQ
+758 PLAGQPRQGDGVIR
-772 CTAPAASGL
+772 CMAPAASGL
-781 GAAWVALWI
+781 GTAWVALWI

-806 PFVSAIVPSCS
+806 PFVSAIIPSCS
-817 YEGSMLTIIGTH
+817 YQGSMLTIIGTH

-834 RAKIHFEASGVR
+834 RAKIRFEASGMR
-846 TKVTECE
+846 TEATECE
-853 GSQAPE
+853 SPQAPDQ
-859 RLLCRSPAFP
+859 LLCRSPAFP
-869 FESNVEMMA
+869 FESKVETA
-878 SGNLSVLLDSATGR
+878 PGNLSVLLDGTAGR
-892 WLFRLHYYPQP
+892 WLFRLRYYPQP
-903 KVFPLEQEGAPLRLK
+903 EVFPLEQEGRRLRLK
-918 PGDDEIEVHQLGLDV
+918 PGDDEIEVHQLGLDA
-933 VASCMNITMM
+933 VAACMNITMT

-966 RLPPAGAPVEVGIP
+966 RLPSAGAPVE
-980 RVGKPPGVPHR
+980 
-991 IPTEPLLPQICV
+991 ICV
-1003 NGACEELG
+1003 NGACEALG
-1011 WVLPPATSLDLAA
+1011 WVLPPTSLDLVA
-1024 SLALGTGVTFLLCC
+1024 SLALGISVTFVVCCVLAALLLC
-1038 ILAAVLLRWRWRK
+1038 WRWRK
-1051 RGGMENLELLVQP
+1051 RGGTENLELLVQP
-1064 GRGNPPAT
+1064 GRSDPPVT

-1081 EVLVLPTAAGPG
+1081 EVLAVLPTAGSPG
-1093 PVGPRAR
+1093 RVRPRAH
-1100 FTSAGA
+1100 FTGA
-1106 GAGAC
+1106 GV
-1111 AGAGMAGGGSP
+1111 AGGGSP

-1134 DLRSELLEEVK
+1134 DLRPELLEEVK

-1169 VYHGTYTDPLLGDLH
+1169 VYHGTYMDPLLGNLH
-1184 CAIKSLH
+1184 CAVKSLH

-1243 RHFIRAQERVGG
+1243 RHFIRTQER
-1255 YPGAGGTSPK
+1255 
-1265 VASLTTPTLQ
+1265 
-1275 SPTVKDLIGFGLQVA
+1275 SPTVKELIGFGLQVA

-1382 SPYPGVDPYDMA
+1382 SPYPEVDPYDMA
-1394 RYLLRGRRLPQPC
+1394 RYLLQGRRLPQPC
-1407 HCPDTLYRVMLSC
+1407 HCPDTLYGVMLSC

-1431 TGLVGELEHVLATL
+1431 AGLVGELKHVLATL
-1445 EGKHYVNLAVT
+1445 EGEHYVNLAVT
-1456 YVNLEHGPP
+1456 YINLECGPP
-1465 FPPAPPGQLPN
+1465 FPPAPSGQLPN
-1476 SKDEDEDNKEEEEE
+1476 GEDEDEEEEE
-1490 EEEE
+1490 EEEEEEDTAMC

>member
-1 MGLSCCVCLL
+1 CCARLL
-11 LALALAPLG
+11 LALTLAPLG
-20 TGAWQCPRIPYSSTR
+20 AGTWQCPRIPYSSTR
-35 NFSVPYVL
+35 NFSVPYTL

-54 VAVFTDSTAPVAI
+54 VAIFTDPTGLAAI
-67 FVAIRNR
+67 FVAVRNR
-74 ILLASPEL
+74 ILLASLEL

-101 RLCPTTTD
+101 RLCPAATD
-109 GPKDMDNILLLL
+109 SPEDTDNVLLLL

-141 HQLEVQDGKVAITA
+141 HQLEVRDGKVAITT
-155 THCLYSAMGNSP
+155 THCLYSAMGNRP

-183 VVGTSYASF
+183 VVATSYTSL

-207 SPQSVSVRRLKG
+207 SPQSVSIRRLKG

-226 DFQWLTVLPQY
+226 DFQWLTVLPRY
-237 QDNYTIHYVHSFTDG
+237 RDNYTIHYVHSFADR
-252 DHVYFLMVQPE
+252 DHVYFLTVQPE
-263 RPGSAAYH
+263 QPGSAAYH
-271 TRLARLSTHERD
+271 TRLVRLSTHERD
-283 LRRYR
+283 LRHYR

-302 RRRSGEDDA
+302 RRRRSGEEDA
-311 TRDVA
+311 EWDVA

-327 PGARLARDLGINDTD
+327 PGTRLAHDLGINDTD
-342 TVLFG
+342 MVLFG

-355 SRVPQHNSA
+355 SRVPREDSA
-364 VCAFPLHLLNQ
+364 VCAFPLRLLNQ

-406 HNVNLSAPVTDTSC
+406 QNVNLSAPVANRSC
-420 WNQPTLVP
+420 WDQPTLIP
-428 ATSHK
+428 AASHK
-433 VDLFNGQLASVLLT
+433 VDLFNGHLAGVLLT

-464 VEGRI
+464 AEGRI
-469 FQMVLQRSSSYLLT
+469 FQMVLQRSSSYVLT

-497 AMGLQS
+497 AMGLQN
-503 HSLFFAASTKVW
+503 HSLFFTAGTKVW

-526 FSTCQRCLRA
+526 FSTCQHCLRA

-542 GWCGDGCTHRHECAG
+542 GWCGDGCMRRHECAG

-565 PVLTDFHPRSAP
+565 PILTDFHPRSAP
-577 LQGWTRV
+577 LRGRTRV
-584 TLCGMIFR
+584 TLCGMTFH
-592 SHSNPDPHYSPP
+592 SHLDPDPHRSPP

-612 RRGCTVLSG
+612 QRGCAVLPEE
-621 SRNHRCAVVPGA
+621 SRSH
-633 GNSSREGSGAAPQPT
+633 
-648 GDPLS
+648 
-653 PPRRPLP
+653 RPLP
-660 TSRRKDFV
+660 TSRHKDFV
-668 NMLVCV
+668 DMLVCE
-674 LEPGGPMAVGG
+674 LEPGGPKATGG
-685 PADVVLTVEEPAGP
+685 PADVVLTVEEPARP
-699 SSFRVQGSA
+699 SGFHVHGSA
-708 TLGGFVFVEPHVSDL
+708 TLSGFIFVEPHISTL
-723 HPPFGPRGG
+723 HPLFGPQGG
-732 GTHLWLR
+732 GTHLSLH
-739 GTHISAGSSWRV
+739 GTHLSAGSSWQV
-751 MVNGSEC
+751 KVNGSEC
-758 PLIGQPRQGEGAIQ
+758 PLVGEPRQGDEVIW
-772 CTAPAASGL
+772 CTAPAVSGL
-781 GAAWVALWI
+781 GTAWVALWI

-798 LPFQYRPD
+798 WPFQYRPD

-834 RAKIHFEASGVR
+834 RTKIRFEASGVR
-846 TKVTECE
+846 TEATECE
-853 GSQAPE
+853 APQAPGW
-859 RLLCRSPAFP
+859 LLCRSPAFP
-869 FESNVEMMA
+869 FESKVETA
-878 SGNLSVLLDSATGR
+878 PGNLSVLLDDDAGR
-892 WLFRLHYYPQP
+892 WLFRLRYYPQP
-903 KVFPLEQEGAPLRLK
+903 KVFPLEQEGGRLHLK
-918 PGDDEIEVHQLGLDV
+918 PGDNEIEVHQLGLDT
-933 VASCMNITMM
+933 VATCMNITMT
-943 VGGRD
+943 VGGQD

-966 RLPPAGAPVEVGIP
+966 RLPPTGASVE
-980 RVGKPPGVPHR
+980 
-991 IPTEPLLPQICV
+991 ICV
-1003 NGACEELG
+1003 NGACEALG
-1011 WVLPPATSLDLAA
+1011 WVLPPAASLDLAA
-1024 SLALGTGVTFLLCC
+1024 SLALGTGITFLACC
-1038 ILAAVLLRWRWRK
+1038 ILATALLCWRWKK
-1051 RGGMENLELLVQP
+1051 RGGTENLELLVQP
-1064 GRGNPPAT
+1064 NRSDPPAT

-1081 EVLVLPTAAGPG
+1081 EVLVLPTAGSPG
-1093 PVGPRAR
+1093 LVGLRAR
-1100 FTSAGA
+1100 FAGA
-1106 GAGAC
+1106 GAGA
-1111 AGAGMAGGGSP
+1111 GTAGGGSP

-1134 DLRSELLEEVK
+1134 DLRPELLEEVK

-1152 RLITHRHQV
+1152 RLVTHRHQV

-1169 VYHGTYTDPLLGDLH
+1169 VYHGTYTDPLLGDIH
-1184 CAIKSLH
+1184 CAVKSLH

-1215 QVLSLLGVCLPRHG
+1215 QVLSLLGVCLPHHG

-1243 RHFIRAQERVGG
+1243 RHFIRAQER
-1255 YPGAGGTSPK
+1255 
-1265 VASLTTPTLQ
+1265 

-1338 RQHRHAK
+1338 QRHRHAK

-1394 RYLLRGRRLPQPC
+1394 RYLLRGRRLPQPQ
-1407 HCPDTLYRVMLSC
+1407 HCPDTLYGVMLSC

-1431 TGLVGELEHVLATL
+1431 TGLVGELERVLAML
-1445 EGKHYVNLAVT
+1445 EGEHYVNLAVT
-1456 YVNLEHGPP
+1456 YVNLECSPP
-1465 FPPAPPGQLPN
+1465 FPPASLGQLPDGE
-1476 SKDEDEDNKEEEEE
+1476 DEDEDNKEDEEEE

>member
-1 MGLSCCVCLL
+1 MGPSCHACLL

-20 TGAWQCPRIPYSSTR
+20 DGIWQCPRIPYSSTR

-43 PSLDAGSPVQN
+43 PNIDAGSPVQN
-54 VAVFTDSTAPVAI
+54 VAVFANPGGPAAVFMAL
-67 FVAIRNR
+67 RNR

-82 HLLSVLV
+82 RLLSVLV
-89 TGPVGSTECEIC
+89 TGPVGSAECEIC
-101 RLCPTTTD
+101 RLCPATAD
-109 GPKDMDNILLLL
+109 GPKDVDNVLLLL

-141 HQLEVQDGKVAITA
+141 HKLEVRGGEVAITT
-155 THCLYSAMGNSP
+155 THCLYSATGNSP
-167 ASCPDCV
+167 AYCPDCV

-183 VVGTSYASF
+183 VVANLYASF
-192 FYLGSTINSSVAAQY
+192 FYLGSTVNSSVAARY

-226 DFQWLTVLPQY
+226 DFQWLTVLPRY
-237 QDNYTIHYVHSFTDG
+237 RDNYTIHYVHSFADG
-252 DHVYFLMVQPE
+252 DHVYFLTVQPE
-263 RPGSAAYH
+263 QPGSAAYH
-271 TRLARLSTHERD
+271 TRLARLSTHEHN

-302 RRRSGEDDA
+302 RRSGEGDA
-311 TRDVA
+311 ERDVA

-327 PGARLARDLGINDTD
+327 PGTHLARDLGINDTD

-355 SRVPQHNSA
+355 SPVPGENSA
-364 VCAFPLHLLNQ
+364 VCAFPLRLLNQ

-391 LLRGLSFFQPVEYCP
+391 LPRGLSFFQPAEYCP
-406 HNVNLSAPVTDTSC
+406 HNVNLSAPVADTSC
-420 WNQPTLVP
+420 WDQPTLVP

-433 VDLFNGQLASVLLT
+433 VDLFNGHLAGVLLT

-453 LGDVTVAHLGT
+453 MGDVTVAHLGT
-464 VEGRI
+464 AEGRI
-469 FQMVLQRSSSYLLT
+469 FQMVLRRSSSYVLT
-483 LANFSLGEPGPVRG
+483 LANFSLGERGPVRG

-503 HSLFFAASTKVW
+503 HSLFFAAATKVW
-515 RLNVTGPGCRH
+515 HLNVTGPGCRH
-526 FSTCQRCLRA
+526 FSTCQSCLRA

-542 GWCGDGCTHRHECAG
+542 GWCGDACARRHECAG

-577 LQGWTRV
+577 LRGRTRV
-584 TLCGMIFR
+584 TLCGMTFR
-592 SHSNPDPHYSPP
+592 SHPDPDPHHSPP
-604 GTYRVAVG
+604 GAYRVTVG
-612 RRGCTVLSG
+612 RRGCAVLPEE
-621 SRNHRCAVVPGA
+621 SRSH
-633 GNSSREGSGAAPQPT
+633 
-648 GDPLS
+648 
-653 PPRRPLP
+653 RPLP
-660 TSRRKDFV
+660 TSRHKDFV
-668 NMLVCV
+668 DVLVCE
-674 LEPGGPMAVGG
+674 LEPGGPAAVGG
-685 PADVVLTVEEPAGP
+685 LADVVLTVEEPARP
-699 SSFRVQGSA
+699 SGFRVRGSA
-708 TLGGFVFVEPHVSDL
+708 ALGGFVFVEPHISALD
-723 HPPFGPRGG
+723 PPFGPRGG
-732 GTHLWLR
+732 GTHLLLR
-739 GTHISAGSSWRV
+739 GTHLSAGNSWQV

-758 PLIGQPRQGEGAIQ
+758 PLAVQPSHGHHVPSQGDGAIA
-772 CTAPAASGL
+772 CTAPAADGL
-781 GAAWVALWI
+781 GAAPVTLRI
-790 DGEEFPAP
+790 DGEKFPAP

-806 PFVSAIVPSCS
+806 PFVSAVVPSCS
-817 YEGSMLTIIGTH
+817 YEGSMLTITGTH

-834 RAKIHFEASGVR
+834 RAKIRFEASGVR
-846 TKVTECE
+846 TEATECE
-853 GSQAPE
+853 GPRAPE

-869 FESNVEMMA
+869 FESKVETA
-878 SGNLSVLLDSATGR
+878 LGNLSVLLDGAAGR
-892 WLFRLHYYPQP
+892 WLFRLRYYPRP
-903 KVFPLEQEGAPLRLK
+903 KVFPFEQEGRRLRLK
-918 PGDDEIEVHQLGLDV
+918 PGDDEIEVHQLGLDA
-933 VASCMNITMM
+933 VATCVNVTMM

-948 CHPNVLK
+948 CRPNVLK

-966 RLPPAGAPVEVGIP
+966 QLPPAGAPVE
-980 RVGKPPGVPHR
+980 
-991 IPTEPLLPQICV
+991 ICV
-1003 NGACEELG
+1003 NGECEALG
-1011 WVLPPATSLDLAA
+1011 WVLPAAASLDLAA
-1024 SLALGTGVTFLLCC
+1024 SLALGTSVTFLVCC
-1038 ILAAVLLRWRWRK
+1038 VLAAVLLHWRWRK
-1051 RGGMENLELLVQP
+1051 SRGTENLELLVQP
-1064 GRGNPPAT
+1064 GRSDPPAT

-1081 EVLVLPTAAGPG
+1081 EVLVLPVAGSPG
-1093 PVGPRAR
+1093 LVGPRAR
-1100 FTSAGA
+1100 FAGA
-1106 GAGAC
+1106 SIGAGV
-1111 AGAGMAGGGSP
+1111 AGGGSP
-1122 VPLLRATSCCLE
+1122 VPLLRATSCCPE
-1134 DLRSELLEEVK
+1134 DLRPELLEEVK

-1152 RLITHRHQV
+1152 RLITHRHRV

-1169 VYHGTYTDPLLGDLH
+1169 VYHGTYMDPLLGDIH
-1184 CAIKSLH
+1184 CAVKSLH

-1215 QVLSLLGVCLPRHG
+1215 QVLSLLGVCLPRRG

-1243 RHFIRAQERVGG
+1243 RHFIRAQER
-1255 YPGAGGTSPK
+1255 
-1265 VASLTTPTLQ
+1265 

-1332 KEYYSI
+1332 KEYYSV

-1394 RYLLRGRRLPQPC
+1394 RYLLRGRRLPQPR
-1407 HCPDTLYRVMLSC
+1407 HCPDTLYGVMLSC

-1431 TGLVGELEHVLATL
+1431 AELVGELKRVLAVL
-1445 EGKHYVNLAVT
+1445 EGEHYVNLAVT
-1456 YVNLEHGPP
+1456 YVNLDRGPP
-1465 FPPAPPGQLPN
+1465 YPPAPLELLPY
-1476 SKDEDEDNKEEEEE
+1476 SEDEDEDDEEEEE
-1490 EEEE
+1490 EEEEDDKDTAVG